1 MESKQMAG
9 FRVQI
14 SEGRFQKAEFRKQGL
29 SNNSIAKASWNLF
42 LFIALFLSS
51 GFLFAQYTIPE
62 TPTIQTAVYD
72 YAKVFSAD
80 EKLQLEEKLIRYSDT
95 TTTQIVIITIES
107 LKNENVNMLATNW
120 GQKWGI
126 GGTKKDDNGV
136 IILLAR
142 DEKKIAINPG
152 YGLEDRLTAGIGGEI
167 IRNII
172 IPEFKAGSY
181 YKGLD
186 KGTDALFDVFKGKYK
201 GERKQ
206 NKKNDFPILPII
218 IIVIIILVLISRNKG
233 GGNGNSGNSGGGID
247 LMDIILLS
255 SLGRG
260 SGGGFGGGS
269 SGGGFG
275 GGGFGGGFGGGGF
288 SGGGS
293 SGSW

>member
-1 MESKQMAG
+1 MKIPFLKKINSKG
-9 FRVQI
+9 IFKLTLLLIVLF
-14 SEGRFQKAEFRKQGL
+14 S
-29 SNNSIAKASWNLF
+29 SNPIFSQF
-42 LFIALFLSS
+42 
-51 GFLFAQYTIPE
+51 TIPE
-62 TPTIQTAVYD
+62 KPSFQTSVYD
-72 YAKVFSAD
+72 YANVLSPE
-80 EKLQLEEKLIRYSDT
+80 EKTQLEEKLIKYSDS
-95 TTTQIVIITIES
+95 TTTQIVVITIES
-107 LKNENVNMLATNW
+107 LKNENINILATNW

-126 GGTKKDDNGV
+126 GGTQKDDNGV
-136 IILLAR
+136 VILLAKNER
-142 DEKKIAINPG
+142 KIAINPG

-181 YKGLD
+181 YRGLD

-206 NKKNDFPILPII
+206 NKGDGKGFPIFPLI
-218 IIVIIILVLISRNKG
+218 IIVVIVLVLLSKNKG
-233 GGNGNSGNSGGGID
+233 SGGNSGNHGGGGGPSLLD
-247 LMDIILLS
+247 VIILS
-255 SLGRG
+255 NLGRG
-260 SGGGFGGGS
+260 GGGFGGGGFGGS